1 MMVTIHF
8 LQPEFE
14 AVFRAYDE
22 AVQFNYLKSFRR
34 VRVIY
39 TTIEQA
45 QLAQDNLN
53 NQVFEGDSLQLRPV
67 KVSW

>member
-1 MMVTIHF
+1 M
-8 LQPEFE
+8 
-14 AVFRAYDE
+14 FRVYDE

-39 TTIEQA
+39 TTTEQA
-45 QLAQDNLN
+45 LLAQDNLN
-53 NQVFEGDSLQLRPV
+53 NQVFEGDSLQLCPV